1 MAAEDGFFLAIL
13 AFMGIFIVFMFL
25 FAIVMYF
32 FMAFGLYRMAENQ
45 NIELSWLAFIP
56 IAQYYLLGV
65 LVQSRLTGGM
75 REGIPWILASLLAAN
90 FFLGIIAGVMPLI
103 GFLALPIS
111 LASVGFTIYASFHLY
126 KKYSEQYVVLFVF
139 TIVTLGMLAPIFVF
153 FIRNNMPLE
162 EEAAA

>member
-90 FFLGIIAGVMPLI
+90 FFLGIIAGVM
-103 GFLALPIS
+103 
-111 LASVGFTIYASFHLY
+111 HLLVSWRY
-126 KKYSEQYVVLFVF
+126 LF
-139 TIVTLGMLAPIFVF
+139 
-153 FIRNNMPLE
+153 R
-162 EEAAA
+162 